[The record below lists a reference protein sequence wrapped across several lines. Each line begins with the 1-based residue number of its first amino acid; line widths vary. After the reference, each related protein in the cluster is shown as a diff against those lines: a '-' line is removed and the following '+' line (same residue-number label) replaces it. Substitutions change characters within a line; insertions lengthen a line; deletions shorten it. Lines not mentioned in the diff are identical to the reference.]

1 MVCDVNNR
9 LIRNIFSLGWLQAL
23 NYIVPLVVLPI
34 MIRSLGN
41 YNFGR
46 LSLCISIVNYCLIVV
61 DFGLNMLVTK
71 DVSEN
76 RDNRDILSEIF
87 TKTILIK
94 LFLVILIVVIVFALA
109 KYVEIVGDN
118 IKLIFVLYLLV
129 VGQSIFPI
137 WFFAGIENLKF
148 SLIVNTIGKLLY
160 LGLMFFFVREPR
172 DIYMAAVITSSIPF
186 VIGISG
192 VFYVIKKYNVSFLR
206 VPIKGVFLYAK
217 SSFDLFMTN
226 IFTSIYINL
235 PMIVV
240 AGFFGYNAA
249 GSYATA
255 EKIISA
261 FKNVFVPISQ
271 AIYPNIANHI
281 KNDENNAKLK
291 IKIFLRFFIVIGV
304 VISILVYY
312 CSDYMVYI
320 VAGNKFN
327 ESASLLKIMALLP
340 LFFGISNMLG
350 TNTLFVLGYRKEFV
364 NSLFFASIFGGIS
377 ILLSGYAFSLEVVS
391 LSIVVTELFVCLLM
405 YAYIKKKKVFKI
417 YP

>member
-9 LIRNIFSLGWLQAL
+9 LLKNIFSLGWLQAL

-76 RDNRDILSEIF
+76 RDNNDILSKIF

-94 LFLVILIVVIVFALA
+94 LFLAVVILVVVIVLA
-109 KYVEIVGDN
+109 AYVEMISNN
-118 IKLIFVLYLLV
+118 INVIFLLYFLVL
-129 VGQSIFPI
+129 GQSIFPV
-137 WFFAGIENLKF
+137 WFFAGMENLKF

-160 LGLMFFFVREPR
+160 LVLMFLFVREPR
-172 DIYMAAVITSSIPF
+172 DIYMAAIITSSIPF
-186 VIGISG
+186 IIGITG
-192 VFYVIKKYNVSFLR
+192 VFYVTKKHNVSFLW
-206 VPIKGVFLYAK
+206 VPIKDVVLYAK
-217 SSFDLFMTN
+217 NSFDLFMTN

-255 EKIISA
+255 EKIIGA

-271 AIYPNIANHI
+271 AIYPNITNHI
-281 KNDENNAKLK
+281 KNDKNDAKLK
-291 IKIFLRFFIVIGV
+291 IKSFLRLFIVIGV
-304 VISILVYY
+304 VISIVVYS

-327 ESASLLKIMALLP
+327 ESADLLKIMALLP
-340 LFFGISNMLG
+340 LFFGVSNMLG
-350 TNTLFVLGYRKEFV
+350 TNTLFVLGYRKEFFY
-364 NSLFFASIFGGIS
+364 SLFFASIFGGVS

-405 YAYIKKKKVFKI
+405 YAYIKKEKVFKI